1 MQPTE
6 LFSHFRPILNDMTRA
21 DLDREIERPDRLVV
35 ATSAL
40 GRKNI
45 EVAYAP
51 FDHVNREADIV
62 IVGITPGRQQMRNA
76 LLEAHRI
83 LTSAGSDDE
92 AMAGAKVFA
101 SFSGPM
107 RSNLVSLLD
116 GIGINKVLG
125 LDSTASL
132 WGKASNRVQFTSALR
147 YPVFID
153 GANYSGAPAIASTPF
168 LTDQFRQWFL
178 PEMAAL
184 SNAIFVP
191 LGPQIGDVLER
202 AAAMAGVDR
211 NRVLSGLPHPSG
223 ANAER
228 IAYFLGRKERAAL
241 SAKVAPDLIE
251 RNRKLLPGK
260 VAALAACAVEPRN
273 CDGTRSQRSCLS

>member
-6 LFSHFRPILNDMTRA
+6 LFSHFRPILNDMSSD
-21 DLDREIERPDRLVV
+21 DLDREIERPDRLLV
-35 ATSAL
+35 ATSES
-40 GRKNI
+40 GRKRI
-45 EVAYAP
+45 DVAYAP
-51 FDHVNREADIV
+51 FDHVNEKADIV

-76 LLEAHRI
+76 LLEVHRI
-83 LTSAGSDDE
+83 LKSGAGDDE
-92 AMAGAKVFA
+92 AVASAKVFA

-107 RSNLVSLLD
+107 RSNLVALLD
-116 GIGINKVLG
+116 GIGIDKVLG
-125 LDSTASL
+125 LESTASL
-132 WGKASNRVQFTSALR
+132 WGKASSRVQFTSALR

-153 GANYSGAPAIASTPF
+153 GGNYSGTPAIASTPF
-168 LTDQFRQWFL
+168 LTDQLRKWFL
-178 PEMAAL
+178 PEMGAL

-228 IAYFLGRKERAAL
+228 IAFFLGRKERAAL
-241 SAKVAPDLIE
+241 SAQVAPDLIE
-251 RNRKLLPGK
+251 RNRELILGK
-260 VAALAACAVEPRN
+260 VAALAA
-273 CDGTRSQRSCLS
+273 

>member
-6 LFSHFRPILNDMTRA
+6 LFSHYRSILNHMTRVE
-21 DLDREIERPDRLVV
+21 LEREIEHPDRLTV
-35 ATSAL
+35 ASSAL
-40 GRKNI
+40 GRKNVQ
-45 EVAYAP
+45 VAYAP

-62 IVGITPGRQQMRNA
+62 IVGITPGRQQMYNA

-83 LTSAGSDDE
+83 LKSGGSDEE
-92 AMAGAKVFA
+92 AMARAKVFA

-116 GIGINKVLG
+116 GISINKVLG
-125 LDSTASL
+125 LESTASL

-153 GANYSGAPAIASTPF
+153 GGNYSGTPAIASTPF
-168 LTDQFRQWFL
+168 LTDQMRQWFL
-178 PEMAAL
+178 PEMASL
-184 SNAIFVP
+184 PNAIFVP

-202 AAAMAGVDR
+202 AAAMAGIDSKR
-211 NRVLSGLPHPSG
+211 ILSGLPHPSG

-251 RNRKLLPGK
+251 RNRELLQGK
-260 VAALAACAVEPRN
+260 VAALK
-273 CDGTRSQRSCLS
+273 T

>member
-1 MQPTE
+1 MQDAE
-6 LFSHFRPILNDMTRA
+6 LFSRFRPILNDMTRA
-21 DLDREIERPDRLVV
+21 DLDKEIDRPDRLIV
-35 ATSAL
+35 ATSPL
-40 GRKNI
+40 GGKNI

-51 FDHVNREADIV
+51 FDHINANADIV

-83 LTSAGSDDE
+83 LKSGGSDGE
-92 AMAGAKVFA
+92 AKAGAKVYA

-132 WGKASNRVQFTSALR
+132 WGTASNRAQFTSALR

-153 GANYSGAPAIASTPF
+153 GRNYSGTPAIASTPF
-168 LTDQFRQWFL
+168 LTDQLRQWFL

-202 AAAMAGVDR
+202 AAERLGIDR

-228 IAYFLGRKERAAL
+228 IAFFLGRKNRTAL
-241 SAKVAPDLIE
+241 STKVAPDLIE
-251 RNRKLLPGK
+251 RNRELLQRK
-260 VAALAACAVEPRN
+260 IAALAA
-273 CDGTRSQRSCLS
+273 

>member
-1 MQPTE
+1 
-6 LFSHFRPILNDMTRA
+6 
-21 DLDREIERPDRLVV
+21 
-35 ATSAL
+35 
-40 GRKNI
+40 
-45 EVAYAP
+45 
-51 FDHVNREADIV
+51 
-62 IVGITPGRQQMRNA
+62 
-76 LLEAHRI
+76 
-83 LTSAGSDDE
+83 
-92 AMAGAKVFA
+92 
-101 SFSGPM
+101 M

-116 GIGINKVLG
+116 GIGVNRVLG
-125 LDSTASL
+125 LDSAASL

-153 GANYSGAPAIASTPF
+153 GGNYSGTPAITSTPF
-168 LTDQFRQWFL
+168 LADQLRQWFL

-191 LGPQIGDVLER
+191 LGAQIGDVLER

-241 SAKVAPDLIE
+241 SAKVDPDLIE
-251 RNRKLLPGK
+251 RNREFLQGK
-260 VAALAACAVEPRN
+260 VAALAA
-273 CDGTRSQRSCLS
+273 